1 MCEPPSSQINR
12 LKIIERNN
20 LPFLVHSFSIRNL
33 VRSFGVDAFQRGSK
47 RKMLMKEKREE
58 KKNHNHLIH
67 CHEMS
72 ENELCFFLLFPL
84 NPPPSFLVTKS
95 PGCSC

>member
-47 RKMLMKEKREE
+47 RKMLMKEKRR
-58 KKNHNHLIH
+58 KKIIIISFTATKCQKTN
-67 CHEMS
+67 CVFS
-72 ENELCFFLLFPL
+72 S
-84 NPPPSFLVTKS
+84 SFLSTLLRLFS
-95 PGCSC
+95 